1 MATTQD
7 MLRFIEQL
15 PKAELHLH
23 LEGAVAP
30 ALFGRLRRKH
40 GFDPAASAPPGG
52 NWNFPDL
59 AAFLVVYA
67 QVCESMRDPEDFL
80 DATYATLERCAASGG
95 RYVELF
101 FSPDAHDAS
110 VISYPQM
117 LDGITAGIRDA
128 RRDFGVETQ
137 VIPAHNRELG
147 LARGMTL
154 LERVLTHRRPEV
166 VGIGL
171 DYAERPYPPA
181 TFAPLFAE
189 ARRNGLK
196 VTAHA
201 GEDGPAGYVRDAIEL
216 LGCRRIDHGYHV
228 VDDPA
233 LLARCRELDV
243 LFTVCPTTTL
253 HTTPWRDL
261 NSPDHAIRRMIEAG
275 LRVTIN
281 TDDPGLFGTTLNR
294 EYQML
299 SEAFSLSQ
307 DTLTQIAANGF
318 SHNWRPQ

>member
-1 MATTQD
+1 MTQNVSP
-7 MLRFIEQL
+7 FIEQL

-30 ALFGRLRRKH
+30 DLFGQLRLKH
-40 GFDPAASAPPGG
+40 GFEPVVPAAADG

-67 QVCESMRDPEDFL
+67 QVCESMRDAEDFR
-80 DATYATLERCAASGG
+80 DATYATLERCAGSAGC
-95 RYVELF
+95 YVELF

-110 VISYPQM
+110 VISYPEM
-117 LDGITAGIRDA
+117 LDGIVAGIRDA
-128 RRDFGVETQ
+128 HRDFGTVAQ

-147 LARGMTL
+147 LARGMAFLDT
-154 LERVLTHRRPEV
+154 VLKHRRPEV

-171 DYAERPYPPA
+171 DYAERQYPPA
-181 TFAPLFAE
+181 AFAPMYAE
-189 ARRNGLK
+189 ARRHGLQ

-201 GEDGPAGYVRDAIEL
+201 GEDGPAQYVRDAVEL

-228 VDDPA
+228 VDDPV
-233 LLARCRELDV
+233 LLARCRDLDV

-261 NSPDHAIRRMIEAG
+261 SAPDHAIRRMIEAG

-294 EYQML
+294 EYQL
-299 SEAFSLSQ
+299 LADAFGLATH
-307 DTLTQIAANGF
+307 TLTRIAGNGF
-318 SHNWRPQ
+318 SHNWQPR

>member
-1 MATTQD
+1 MTKDVSA
-7 MLRFIEQL
+7 FIEQL

-23 LEGAVAP
+23 LEGAVSP

-40 GFDPAASAPPGG
+40 GFDPAGADAG
-52 NWNFPDL
+52 NWHFPDL

-67 QVCESMRDPEDFL
+67 QVCESMRDSEDFH
-80 DATYATLERCAASGG
+80 DATYATLERCAGSDG

-110 VISYPQM
+110 VITYPEM
-117 LDGITAGIRDA
+117 LDGILAGSRDA
-128 RRDFGVETQ
+128 HRDFGVVAH

-147 LARGMTL
+147 LARGMAFL
-154 LERVLTHRRPEV
+154 DKVLTHRRREV
-166 VGIGL
+166 VGIGM

-181 TFAPLFAE
+181 AFAPLFAE
-189 ARRNGLK
+189 ARRNGLQ
-196 VTAHA
+196 VTTHA
-201 GEDGPAGYVRDAIEL
+201 GEDGPAEYVRDAVEL
-216 LGCRRIDHGYHV
+216 LGCRRIDHGYHI
-228 VDDPA
+228 VDDPT
-233 LLARCRELDV
+233 LVERCRELDV

-261 NSPDHAIRRMIEAG
+261 SAPDHAIRRMIEAG

-294 EYQML
+294 EYQLLADGFGL
-299 SEAFSLSQ
+299 ST
-307 DTLTQIAANGF
+307 DTLAQIAANGF
-318 SHNWRPQ
+318 SHNWQPR